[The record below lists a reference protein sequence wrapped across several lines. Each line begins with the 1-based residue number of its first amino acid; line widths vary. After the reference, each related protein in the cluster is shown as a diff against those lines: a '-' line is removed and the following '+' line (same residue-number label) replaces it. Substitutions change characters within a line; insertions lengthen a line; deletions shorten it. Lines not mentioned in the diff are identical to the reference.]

1 MGVLFHEHA
10 WSEIRTVV
18 AGADVTDLRDRSNN
32 IKKKEEEGEAESKID
47 T

>member
-18 AGADVTDLRDRSNN
+18 AGADVTDLRDRSN
-32 IKKKEEEGEAESKID
+32 IISEKTEGEAESKID
-47 T
+47 M